1 MSKPK
6 YVVVDLD
13 GTVADCTHRLHY
25 IQGETKDWCAFYKEC
40 ANDKP
45 IDSMIDMVRAL
56 NERMFY
62 IIFLTGRSEVAREL
76 TQTWLSDNL
85 LWDYVALLM
94 RPEGDYREDSV
105 VKIELLNKF
114 VETNLESNKDNIAFV
129 LDDRSSVVKAFRKE
143 GYKVLQVAE
152 GDF

>member
-1 MSKPK
+1 MSVK

-13 GTVADCTHRLHY
+13 GTVADCTHRLHF
-25 IQGETKDWCAFYKEC
+25 IQGETKDWQSFYEEC
-40 ANDKP
+40 INDKP

-62 IIFLTGRSEVAREL
+62 IVFLTGRSEVDRGL
-76 TQTWLSDNL
+76 TEAWLLDNL
-85 LWDYVALLM
+85 LHDYEALIM

-105 VKIELLNKF
+105 VK
-114 VETNLESNKDNIAFV
+114 LEMLKKHIKSNDEVAFI
-129 LDDRSSVVKAFRKE
+129 LEDRSSVVKAFRKE
-143 GYKVLQVAE
+143 GFKVLQVAE

>member
-1 MSKPK
+1 MMTKPK

-25 IQGETKDWCAFYKEC
+25 IQGEHKDWHAFYNAC
-40 ANDKP
+40 ADDKP
-45 IDSMIDMVRAL
+45 IDSIIEMVRAL

-62 IIFLTGRSEVAREL
+62 IVFLTGRSEVARTL
-76 TQTWLSDNL
+76 TEEWLIANNMHR
-85 LWDYVALLM
+85 YEALIM
-94 RPEGDYREDSV
+94 RPKGDYREDSV
-105 VKIELLNKF
+105 VK
-114 VETNLESNKDNIAFV
+114 LEMLKKYLTDNDEVAFI

-143 GYKVLQVAE
+143 GFKVLQVAE